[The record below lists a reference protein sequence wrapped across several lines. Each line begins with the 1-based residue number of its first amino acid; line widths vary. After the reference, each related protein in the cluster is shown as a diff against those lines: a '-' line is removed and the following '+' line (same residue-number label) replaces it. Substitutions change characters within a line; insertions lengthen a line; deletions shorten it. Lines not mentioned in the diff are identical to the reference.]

1 MKKTK
6 HDRISKSKLTALTA
20 AVLLGLYGTSVT
32 GVAEAAPVIVSGGGR
47 DVFEVEYLNI
57 TDKNKEAAG
66 VLFLDFLED
75 ESEASAPYNHKAQTQ
90 KGVINGVQY
99 WADILGSGTKNP
111 VPEQIFIRGLAQNGN
126 ATAASVT
133 FKNGEIVSDLYWVQ
147 ALQQG
152 KILNRIDDFTKLKL
166 ISSDNEEFVVYDGK
180 KLDNAAY
187 GIIDIGQFM
196 GADRKGSE
204 DGWWSQQGKHPVG

>member
-6 HDRISKSKLTALTA
+6 HDKISKSKLTALTA

-32 GVAEAAPVIVSGGGR
+32 GAAEAAPVIVSGGGR
-47 DVFEVEYLNI
+47 DVFGVEYLNI

-66 VLFLDFLED
+66 VLFLDYLED
-75 ESEASAPYNHKAQTQ
+75 ESEVSAPYNHKAQTQ
-90 KGVINGVQY
+90 QGVINGVQY

-126 ATAASVT
+126 ATAASVA
-133 FKNGEIVSDLYWVQ
+133 FKNGSIVSDQYWAE

-152 KILNRIDDFTKLKL
+152 KKLNRIDDFTKLKL
-166 ISSDNEEFVVYDGK
+166 IS
-180 KLDNAAY
+180 
-187 GIIDIGQFM
+187 
-196 GADRKGSE
+196 
-204 DGWWSQQGKHPVG
+204 